1 MKRIGSGKLL
11 AKSAVGVRSQYF
23 CTSLHKN
30 ISAFFLRVPF
40 FLPSSHLFCS
50 FSQFRLF
57 CFGYLFSF
65 YRHYSKDPIF
75 NSQCVNN
82 PPIHLILCI
91 SHGCFILV
99 GFFVLF
105 CSTTNREKVNYAT
118 FFRRVKR
125 ESRNECEMFLAVWIF
140 QQKGSDSKKSTFFA
154 QSQFFPVVSFAL
166 FSFKPVDVCHERMEK
181 SKEWNNKHA

>member
-99 GFFVLF
+99 GFLF

-154 QSQFFPVVSFAL
+154 QSQFLSL
-166 FSFKPVDVCHERMEK
+166 FHLHCFHSNQWMDLPWANGKIQRMK
-181 SKEWNNKHA
+181 Q